1 VADAVGGV
9 EPSALSMDVTDI
21 LLYAMQLAW
30 TSETYEVHSW
40 MVLLGILRKE
50 HSAAAQI
57 LSQLGVED
65 LYGAWHEVLWALNAS
80 DGLKARAFTP
90 KLRFAYLA
98 RKIVDGSI
106 TFASFAGRDVVKS
119 EDMLLSLAAGELQLH
134 HCRTAPD
141 SAHLSAWASDTRW
154 RSSLHG
160 RQPKP
165 HCPCSR

>member
-1 VADAVGGV
+1 VADTLGGV
-9 EPSALSMDVTDI
+9 APSALSTDVTDI

-50 HSAAAQI
+50 NSAAAQI

-90 KLRFAYLA
+90 KLRFAYRA
-98 RKIVDGSI
+98 RKIVDGSL

-119 EDMLLSLAAGELQLH
+119 EDMLLALAAGAARG
-134 HCRTAPD
+134 CVMAG
-141 SAHLSAWASDTRW
+141 WAT
-154 RSSLHG
+154 
-160 RQPKP
+160 P
-165 HCPCSR
+165 